1 MVMRSGELTFHPHCF
16 SCQVVIALIHLLF
29 LNVLHL
35 GYILFLIFI
44 LYFCVYYFYFIIYI
58 YFIINIINNAWIFYI
73 QIYFMN
79 PIILLMIA
87 INVSKLSIIN
97 ISRIKV
103 NKANED

>member
-1 MVMRSGELTFHPHCF
+1 M
-16 SCQVVIALIHLLF
+16 
-29 LNVLHL
+29 
-35 GYILFLIFI
+35 
-44 LYFCVYYFYFIIYI
+44 YYFYFIIYI